1 MALSTLRIDSDRIN
15 DQLQQLCHMTRLYD
29 TRFNKKL
36 TSLTSELIAEISH
49 HPDPLGGDDDPHR
62 LLLTRLS
69 LVVSPLIKERF
80 MLAAFGEKPD
90 GLSSVKDL
98 VNLTHEEC
106 VDRFIKGELKSKN
119 DTALILHLIENSLV
133 ESRIYTYPFHFFINL
148 PETAK
153 RDVLILLA
161 NKNPEFFKALV
172 QSSPTITANIKAV
185 YPTVWEEYE
194 KLHKSGK
201 MWDCIA
207 RQRVP
212 KAGYLYTFQLKP
224 ECRDPAQYEKKQ
236 KEIYPAI
243 EAGHEKPLLFL
254 LKRATQKKIKTL
266 KEALAKETRPTHQQ
280 TIQKSLTELELQ
292 LSYYTLLEAVGY
304 REGISSRTLILP
316 DRETLLYLYHQYRI
330 DHPESDLP
338 ELTIAS
344 SSGIASDLDFVQ
356 ANIDFDG
363 ILSDGTEFMHD
374 HVAHLLVLLRRA
386 SLGTKKFMEIKEQKI
401 RLYTENLN
409 KLNRLK
415 AEINN
420 PDSAIITRKQARVFL
435 RYLPILETLLGAYV
449 DSMTNKVESTNF
461 PLQWIIT
468 IPQWI
473 HYLKNRYNKKHPPIF
488 NKTIVELLL
497 TFLDRV

>member
-1 MALSTLRIDSDRIN
+1 MALSTISIDSARIN
-15 DQLQQLCHMTRLYD
+15 DQIKQLCHMTRLHD
-29 TRFNKKL
+29 IRFNKKL
-36 TSLTSELIAEISH
+36 TALTSELIAEIRH
-49 HPDPLGGDDDPHR
+49 HPDPLRGDDDPHR

-69 LVVSPLIKERF
+69 LVVSPIIKERF
-80 MLAAFGEKPD
+80 ACAAFGEKLDIP
-90 GLSSVKDL
+90 SHVEDL
-98 VNLTHEEC
+98 IDLTFDEC

-119 DTALILHLIENSLV
+119 DTALILHLIENSDQTSHLYDDPLQFF
-133 ESRIYTYPFHFFINL
+133 ENLSQHSR
-148 PETAK
+148 

-161 NKNPEFFKALV
+161 KKNPEFFKALV

-185 YPTVWEEYE
+185 YPTIWEIYE
-194 KLHKSGK
+194 TLHKSGQ

-243 EAGHEKPLLFL
+243 EAGHEEPLLFL

-266 KEALAKETRPTHQQ
+266 KEELGKETRETHQEK
-280 TIQKSLTELELQ
+280 IQKSLTELELR
-292 LSYYTLLEAVGY
+292 LSHYTMLEAVGY
-304 REGISSRTLILP
+304 RECISSRTLILP
-316 DRETLLYLYHQYRI
+316 DRETLLYLYDQYRM

-338 ELTIAS
+338 ELTITS

-363 ILSDGTEFMHD
+363 ILSDGIEFMHD
-374 HVAHLLVLLRRA
+374 HVAHILVLLRRA

-401 RLYTENLN
+401 RLYAENLN

-415 AEINN
+415 AEINY
-420 PDSAIITRKQARVFL
+420 PDSAFITRKQARVFL

-461 PLQWIIT
+461 PLQSIIR

-488 NKTIVELLL
+488 NKRIVELLL

>member
-1 MALSTLRIDSDRIN
+1 MALSTISIDSARIN
-15 DQLQQLCHMTRLYD
+15 DQIKQLCHMTSLYD
-29 TRFNKKL
+29 IRFNKKL
-36 TSLTSELIAEISH
+36 TSLTSKLIAEINH
-49 HPDPLGGDDDPHR
+49 HAAALQGDNDPHR

-69 LVVSPLIKERF
+69 LAVPPIIKERF
-80 MLAAFGEKPD
+80 ARAALGENLD
-90 GLSSVKDL
+90 ILSNVEDL
-98 VNLTHEEC
+98 IDLTFDEC

-119 DTALILHLIENSLV
+119 DTALILHLIENSDQT
-133 ESRIYTYPFHFFINL
+133 SRLYDDPLQFFENL
-148 PETAK
+148 SQHSK

-161 NKNPEFFKALV
+161 KKNPEFFKALV
-172 QSSPTITANIKAV
+172 QSSPAITANIKAV
-185 YPTVWEEYE
+185 YPTIWEIYE
-194 KLHKSGK
+194 TLHKSGQ

-212 KAGYLYTFQLKP
+212 KAGFLYTFQLKP
-224 ECRDPAQYEKKQ
+224 EYRDPAQYEKKQ

-243 EAGHEKPLLFL
+243 EAGIEEPAFFL
-254 LKRATQKKIKTL
+254 LKAAIQEKIKIL
-266 KEALAKETRPTHQQ
+266 KEELGKETRETQQQ
-280 TIQKSLTELELQ
+280 TIQKSLTELELR
-292 LSYYTLLEAVGY
+292 LSHYTMLEAIGY

-363 ILSDGTEFMHD
+363 ILSDGVEFMHD
-374 HVAHLLVLLRRA
+374 HVAHLLILLRRA

-401 RLYTENLN
+401 RLYTENLD

-420 PDSAIITRKQARVFL
+420 PDSAFITRKQARVFL

-449 DSMTNKVESTNF
+449 DSMTNKVESANF
-461 PLQWIIT
+461 PLQSIIKL
-468 IPQWI
+468 PQWI
-473 HYLKNRYNKKHPPIF
+473 HYLKNRYNKDHRPIF
-488 NKTIVELLL
+488 NERIIEILL